1 MKKPI
6 YYFLSSVAA
15 AALMTFAGCSST
27 DTPALPKIDGFNNS
41 DEVAAT
47 NLVAKWNLDGDPKE
61 SISGNVGVISNVT
74 YATGKVGKCAVLNG
88 GYIYNATIPNLATK
102 VTSNVSISLWAQVRN
117 NQELTNH
124 ATALASLTGDVS
136 TTPLDVT
143 PASILLETGHFKS
156 ISDTV
161 RVKSIVGVTKSSG
174 NHGLEDNV
182 NWWGLD
188 NINNPGQ
195 MVKIPKDTWAH
206 FVLVWDNTNKTIR
219 LYVNKKLATNS
230 EWEVKTGANFK
241 VQTKLGM
248 IIGGFNN
255 NVGLNTATDSWAKA
269 MEGKVDQVRV
279 YNTTLTVAQIS
290 ALYNLEDVGR

>member
-15 AALMTFAGCSST
+15 AALLTVAGCSS
-27 DTPALPKIDGFNNS
+27 DTATLPKIDGFNNS

-47 NLVAKWNLDGDPKE
+47 NLVAKWNLEGDPKE
-61 SISGNVGVISNVT
+61 SISGSIGVISNVT

-88 GYIYNATIPNLATK
+88 GYIYNASIPNLATK
-102 VTSNVSISLWAQVRN
+102 ITSSLSISLWAQVRN

-124 ATALASLTGDVS
+124 ATALALLTGDKS
-136 TTPLDVT
+136 TSPLDVA
-143 PASILLETGHFKS
+143 PGAIVIETGAFKS
-156 ISDTV
+156 VSDTM
-161 RVKSIVGVTKSSG
+161 RVKSLMGLNKADATF
-174 NHGLEDNV
+174 GLEDNV

-188 NINNPGQ
+188 NITTSGQ
-195 MVKIPKDTWAH
+195 MVKIAKDNWAH

-219 LYVNKKLATNS
+219 LYVNKKVATNPA
-230 EWEVKTGANFK
+230 WENKTGASFK
-241 VQTKLGM
+241 TQTKMGM

-279 YNTTLTVAQIS
+279 YNTVLTEAQIA
-290 ALYNLEDVGR
+290 ALYNLENVGR